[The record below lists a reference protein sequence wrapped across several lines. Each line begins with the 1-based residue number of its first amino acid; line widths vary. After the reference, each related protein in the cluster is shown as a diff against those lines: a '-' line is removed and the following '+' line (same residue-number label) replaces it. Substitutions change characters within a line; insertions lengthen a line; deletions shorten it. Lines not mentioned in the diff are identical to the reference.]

1 MANIMTI
8 DDSVTMRQML
18 AQTLSS
24 AGYQVVE
31 AKDGPEA
38 LLLARG
44 SVIHLFISDL
54 NMPGMDGIA
63 LIKELRALEA
73 YRHTPILVL
82 TTEMDQQVKDSARS
96 AGATGWIGKPF
107 DPERLLEVIRTV
119 CG

>member
-38 LLLARG
+38 LVLAKR
-44 SVIHLFISDL
+44 SPIDLFISDL

-63 LIKELRALEA
+63 LIKELRAIET
-73 YRHTPILVL
+73 YRNTPILVL
-82 TTEMDQQVKDSARS
+82 TTEVDQQIKDSARS
-96 AGATGWIGKPF
+96 AGATGWLGKPF
-107 DPERLLEVIRTV
+107 DPERLLDVIRKV